1 MTNQTIR
8 LSFLSVALA
17 MIAGTAQA
25 ATHASRI
32 IEDQTSYGTCTA
44 TGASQ
49 CQANDRLSV
58 VNALGETEGAF
69 YSLGKDGYLTL
80 GFDTASFAPGARITL
95 EEVTFNGPARS
106 RHYEAVDVY
115 SVFSDLAT
123 FVGTVYNTT
132 KSTTLRIA
140 QRFEH
145 IRLVDVTSR
154 EYASTSSFDG
164 FDVDSVKIA
173 PVPVPAAGVLMLAG
187 LGGLALMRR
196 RKAAA

>member
-1 MTNQTIR
+1 MTSKTIR
-8 LSFLSVALA
+8 LSLLSMALA

-32 IEDQTSYGTCTA
+32 IEDQTAYGACTA
-44 TGASQ
+44 KAAQ

-58 VNALGETEGAF
+58 VNALGETDGKF

-80 GFDTASFAPGARITL
+80 GFDKASFAPGARITL

-115 SVFSDLAT
+115 SVFSGLAT

-132 KSTTLRIA
+132 RSTTLRIA
-140 QRFEH
+140 QQFEH
-145 IRLVDVTSR
+145 IKLVDVTSR

-164 FDVDSVKIA
+164 FDVDSVRIA
-173 PVPVPAAGVLMLAG
+173 PVPVPAAGVLLLAG

-196 RKAAA
+196 RKSAA